1 MQSYSLIAPAKIN
14 LYLEIIGSRPDGY
27 HELVMILQNVGLADK
42 IDLRPNGTDKFRL
55 HCDHPQVPLGE
66 NNLACKAAKLMAE
79 QFPDVFANYGGA
91 DITIH
96 KQIPVAAGLAGGSVN
111 AAAVLVGLDL
121 MWELGLTQSELQ
133 ELGARL
139 GSDVPFCIAG
149 GTALATG
156 RGEELDPLPALNDLW
171 VVLAK
176 YRSLEVSTAWAYQT
190 FRQQFGSSYV
200 SDPESLEDRRQ
211 RVHSVGMVG
220 AIVRRDKA
228 KIGQL
233 LYNDLERAVLPAHP
247 QVSQLRQAL
256 QQPDVLGV
264 MMSGSGP
271 TVFALTQSEAQ
282 ALQVRELVKA
292 AISDPDLDLWV
303 TSVST
308 TGIQLASPHPHPPEK
323 P

>member
-14 LYLEIIGSRPDGY
+14 LYLEIIGARPDGY

-42 IDLRPNGTDKFRL
+42 IELRPNGTDKFRL
-55 HCDHPQVPLGE
+55 HCDHPQVPLGP
-66 NNLACKAAKLMAE
+66 NNLAYRAAKLMAE
-79 QFPDVFANYGGA
+79 QFPGVFANYGGA
-91 DITIH
+91 DITIDKH
-96 KQIPVAAGLAGGSVN
+96 IPVAAGLAGGSVN

-121 MWELGLTQSELQ
+121 MWNLGLTQLELQ

-156 RGEELDPLPALNDLW
+156 RGEELDPLPALNHLW

-190 FRQQFGSSYV
+190 FRQQFGSTYV

-211 RVHSVGMVG
+211 RVHSVGLVG

-233 LYNDLERAVLPAHP
+233 LYNDLERAVLPAYP

-256 QQPDVLGV
+256 QLPGVLGV

-271 TVFALTQSEAQ
+271 TVFALTESEAQ
-282 ALQVRELVKA
+282 ALQVLEQVKA

-303 TSVST
+303 TEVSS
-308 TGIQLASPHPHPPEK
+308 TGIQLASPYTHPPEK
-323 P
+323 S

>member
-14 LYLEIIGSRPDGY
+14 LYLEIIGARPDGY

-42 IDLRPNGTDKFRL
+42 IELRPNGTDKFRL
-55 HCDHPQVPLGE
+55 HCDHPQVPLGP
-66 NNLACKAAKLMAE
+66 NNLAYRAAKLMAE
-79 QFPDVFANYGGA
+79 QFPGVFANYGGA
-91 DITIH
+91 DITIDKH
-96 KQIPVAAGLAGGSVN
+96 IPVAAGLAGGSVN

-121 MWELGLTQSELQ
+121 MWNLGLTQLELQ
-133 ELGARL
+133 ELGAQL

-156 RGEELDPLPALNDLW
+156 RGEELDPLPALNHLW

-190 FRQQFGSSYV
+190 FRQQFGSTYV

-211 RVHSVGMVG
+211 RVHSVGLVG

-247 QVSQLRQAL
+247 QVSQLRQAMQL
-256 QQPDVLGV
+256 PGVLGV

-271 TVFALTQSEAQ
+271 TVFALTESEAQ
-282 ALQVRELVKA
+282 ALQVQELVLA

-303 TSVST
+303 TEVSS
-308 TGIQLASPHPHPPEK
+308 TGIQLASPYTHPPEK
-323 P
+323 S